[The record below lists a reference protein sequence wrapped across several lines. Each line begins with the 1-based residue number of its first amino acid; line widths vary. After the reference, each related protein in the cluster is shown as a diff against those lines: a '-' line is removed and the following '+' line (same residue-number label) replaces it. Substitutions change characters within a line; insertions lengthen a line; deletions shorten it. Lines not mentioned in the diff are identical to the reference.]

1 MISSLKNKKSEEE
14 KEDWSIFGAQDGSD
28 PQILDELMNNIT
40 NSYDI
45 VTPKDIT
52 YLLSLRS
59 PHKTVLDITNGALH
73 LLRAKSDSEKDHK
86 LRIYK
91 VKGTMYNEIMQ
102 LNIKS
107 VTFSD
112 MKYLRKLFKLYPD
125 VASVEKTSPPASH
138 VWQWLHCVYQARP
151 VYEYH

>member
-1 MISSLKNKKSEEE
+1 MTSSLKKMKDEEE
-14 KEDWSIFGAQDGSD
+14 KEDWYIFGAQDGSD
-28 PQILDELMNNIT
+28 IQILDELMNNIA

-45 VTPKDIT
+45 ITPKDIT

-73 LLRAKSDSEKDHK
+73 LLGAKNYSEKDHK
-86 LRIYK
+86 LRLYK
-91 VKGTMYNEIMQ
+91 AKATLLKEIMQ

-112 MKYLRKLFKLYPD
+112 MKYL
-125 VASVEKTSPPASH
+125 
-138 VWQWLHCVYQARP
+138 
-151 VYEYH
+151 